1 MSRNDHGKSTVQAEI
16 DIRIARI
23 DQLFETFD
31 PSPFRERDLDP
42 AATAFIVDWA
52 RELNRSIPIELHLHV
67 RYAGPEQEAPEE
79 VVSAIQ
85 GYFQRRADAATR
97 EIREL
102 FRTGRIYLLV
112 GLLILL
118 LSLGGAEAVIYL
130 FGNRPSVTLLAESLI
145 ILGWV
150 ANWKPLEIFLYD
162 WWPIRRDARLFRRL
176 AAARVTVQG

>member
-1 MSRNDHGKSTVQAEI
+1 MLMNVPTDSIRDATYRPWQQQRFQLRST
-16 DIRIARI
+16 
-23 DQLFETFD
+23 
-31 PSPFRERDLDP
+31 
-42 AATAFIVDWA
+42 
-52 RELNRSIPIELHLHV
+52 
-67 RYAGPEQEAPEE
+67 
-79 VVSAIQ
+79 SALR
-85 GYFQRRADAATR
+85 GSTSR

-102 FRTGRIYLLV
+102 FRTGRIYLLI

-118 LSLGGAEAVIYL
+118 LSLVGAEAMIYL

-150 ANWKPLEIFLYD
+150 ANWKPLEIFLYH